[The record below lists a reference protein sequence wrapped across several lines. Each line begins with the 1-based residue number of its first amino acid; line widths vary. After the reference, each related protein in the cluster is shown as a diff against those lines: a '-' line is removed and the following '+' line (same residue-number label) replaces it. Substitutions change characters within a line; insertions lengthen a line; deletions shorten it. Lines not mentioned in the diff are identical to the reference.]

1 MSKILLPALLLPLSV
16 SLAFVGCSKGS
27 LQSVSAMFSDAD
39 LGRPDGGLIEP
50 QQEFLSLLDEQG
62 RPLEAELRSEAVVV
76 TNVEANESF
85 EVPAGTPVSVIAKN
99 GEHLRVV
106 TVATGAQVS
115 GDVIEG
121 FVAASAVVILPPQAN
136 PPGAGGGPQPV
147 HPPRPDVKPPQGG
160 GVVVHP
166 PLVVD
171 PGGGGSNG
179 GVGGHPPV
187 VVPPVSVTA
196 RCENARFRVERSELD
211 REFMCVAGQAPK
223 HCLVP
228 GEVLRRPEGAGQN
241 AAFEIQ
247 GNATEWQV
255 HVTAEAMIRTP
266 SMLAKG
272 GNVTREPLHHTVT
285 LQNIKSSKK
294 DPSKKIIPLS
304 DILDDNSFAFG
315 TRTFEFV
322 PLDAEGKPGV
332 ACVVKMQAISPVV
345 LDLAGLGRFD
355 GLELGESNVRYDLK
369 GDGHKLVTGWVKPT
383 MGLLAL
389 DRNGN
394 GRIDSGAELF
404 GEHSAGHV
412 YRNGYQALAALDA
425 NADGMISAVDTQFGK
440 LVVWQDANANGV
452 SEPGELKPLGFY
464 GITAVS
470 VQYGPSHRHGSPS
483 LGRNDVRYE
492 SRFFG
497 PKACG
502 ADGCLS
508 FDVFFATANP
518 FLAAK

>member
-85 EVPAGTPVSVIAKN
+85 EIPAGTPVSVIAKN

-121 FVAASAVVILPPQAN
+121 FVAASAVVILPPQAT
-136 PPGAGGGPQPV
+136 PPGTGEGAQPV
-147 HPPRPDVKPPQGG
+147 HPPRPDVNPPQGG
-160 GVVVHP
+160 GGGVVHP
-166 PLVVD
+166 P
-171 PGGGGSNG
+171 
-179 GVGGHPPV
+179 
-187 VVPPVSVTA
+187 VPVTA
-196 RCENARFRVERSELD
+196 RCESARFRVERYELD
-211 REFMCVAGQAPK
+211 REFMCVAGQEPK

-355 GLELGESNVRYDLK
+355 GLELGESNVRFDLK

-412 YRNGYQALAALDA
+412 YRNGYQALAAIDA